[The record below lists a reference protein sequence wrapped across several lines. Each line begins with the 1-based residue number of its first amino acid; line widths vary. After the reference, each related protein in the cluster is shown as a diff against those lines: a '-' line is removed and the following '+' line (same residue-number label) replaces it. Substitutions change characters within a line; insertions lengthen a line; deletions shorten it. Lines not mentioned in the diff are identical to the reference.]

1 MIELVIDVSI
11 TETLFSIW
19 RRFSRGQSV
28 GSADARHLHTLVH
41 QRLNRWQRQ
50 SHRHGAWR
58 NSLTSIFF
66 WILTLATVLP
76 ALIFWDNS
84 AVLIG
89 LACGFVAAYV
99 WFYSRLVRF
108 RVPRWMVL
116 VGGRQDSQLELG
128 FMGGLSETGKQPY
141 GVSPRCE
148 LNGASVNG
156 KVNGH
161 QTGVNGR
168 NGIAVKSARK
178 RLEQTQFG
186 DGF

>member
-1 MIELVIDVSI
+1 M
-11 TETLFSIW
+11 
-19 RRFSRGQSV
+19 
-28 GSADARHLHTLVH
+28 
-41 QRLNRWQRQ
+41 
-50 SHRHGAWR
+50 
-58 NSLTSIFF
+58 
-66 WILTLATVLP
+66 LTLATVLP
-76 ALIFWDNS
+76 ALIFWDNL

-108 RVPRWMVL
+108 RIPQWMVL

-128 FMGGLSETGKQPY
+128 FVGELSETGKQPD

-148 LNGASVNG
+148 LNGTSVNG

-161 QTGVNGR
+161 QAEVNG
-168 NGIAVKSARK
+168 IDVKSARK
-178 RLEQTQFG
+178 SLGQTQFG